1 MDDILWSRER
11 ISVEEYLR
19 SSQTT
24 SVVKAIIFMS
34 NSVFFFERLK
44 KMEHLKIPEKNL
56 AKQG

>member
-24 SVVKAIIFMS
+24 SVVKAIISMS
-34 NSVFFFERLK
+34 NSVFF
-44 KMEHLKIPEKNL
+44 
-56 AKQG
+56 